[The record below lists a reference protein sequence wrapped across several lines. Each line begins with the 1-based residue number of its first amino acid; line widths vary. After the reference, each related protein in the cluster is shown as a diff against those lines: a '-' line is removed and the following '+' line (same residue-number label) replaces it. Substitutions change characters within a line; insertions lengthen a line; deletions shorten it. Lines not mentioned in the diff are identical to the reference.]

1 MKLTSQKLLTGK
13 PNASWVQ
20 NHSYTVLDLL
30 KVRMYS
36 STEKIC
42 ETLWCEDCCLLVHNV
57 LKFTQLLGV
66 TSEKTAVFLVTTVTT
81 LDVCSSLDFTIRLI
95 HGIIQDLIMLMVN
108 IVLDTVN
115 QGGLRGLLSSQYRL
129 IASDL
134 HTLKKLESNLVQA
147 GATFSLPTLFLAE
160 CAICYMEEARY
171 GEW

>member
-1 MKLTSQKLLTGK
+1 M
-13 PNASWVQ
+13 
-20 NHSYTVLDLL
+20 
-30 KVRMYS
+30 
-36 STEKIC
+36 
-42 ETLWCEDCCLLVHNV
+42 HNV

-66 TSEKTAVFLVTTVTT
+66 TTEKTAVFLATTVTT
-81 LDVCSSLDFTIRLI
+81 LDICSSLDFTIQLI

-171 GEW
+171 GE